1 MAVLVVEAYVQADVI
16 IDTLAG
22 VEIIV
27 VVVSAVVITLELVV
41 SISYFVYVLSDV
53 VVDALTGVIM
63 GFVSGI
69 GVEVLADANSN
80 VFASL
85 MPVFEFAVPKPL

>member
-1 MAVLVVEAYVQADVI
+1 MSSVLEF
-16 IDTLAG
+16 AG
-22 VEIIV
+22 RV
-27 VVVSAVVITLELVV
+27 
-41 SISYFVYVLSDV
+41 SYFVYVLSDV
-53 VVDALTGVIM
+53 VVDALTGVIV

-85 MPVFEFAVPKPL
+85 MPALEFAVPKP

>member
-1 MAVLVVEAYVQADVI
+1 MLVIDVRVDLV
-16 IDTLAG
+16 IDMLAG

-27 VVVSAVVITLELVV
+27 GASVMISFKLPV
-41 SISYFVYVLSDV
+41 SISYFAYVLSDV
-53 VVDALTGVIM
+53 AVGTLIDALALVIM

-85 MPVFEFAVPKPL
+85 MPPLEFAVPKPL